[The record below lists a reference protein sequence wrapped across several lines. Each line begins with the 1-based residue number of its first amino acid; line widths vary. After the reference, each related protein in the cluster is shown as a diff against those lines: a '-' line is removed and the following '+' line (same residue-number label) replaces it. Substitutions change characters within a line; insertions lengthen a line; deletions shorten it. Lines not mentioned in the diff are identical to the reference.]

1 MNLPVRVID
10 RLFERL
16 LATYGAQWQGL
27 WAGVPIAD
35 VKSLWA
41 AELAVFGERLEAI
54 GWALERLP
62 ERPPNLVQF
71 KALCRDA
78 PRAEAPALPLPDR
91 DPARMA
97 QALQSLRVVA
107 GGDGQPAVSGQ
118 PVRVGAISGGRTPA
132 QAVVDVLIARGEERG
147 LILSQVAVLRA
158 AVQTLRDDDPR
169 RQNHVVARH
178 VPAQSEVTA
187 APQEA

>member
-1 MNLPVRVID
+1 MTLPVRVID

-16 LATYGAQWQGL
+16 LATYGAQWQAL

-41 AELAVFGERLEAI
+41 AELAVFSERLEAI

-78 PRAEAPALPLPDR
+78 PRAEAPALPLPER

-97 QALQSLRVVA
+97 QALQSLRLVA
-107 GGDGQPAVSGQ
+107 GGDGQ

-132 QAVVDVLIARGEERG
+132 QAVVDGLIARGEERG
-147 LILSQVAVLRA
+147 LILSQVAVLRSV
-158 AVQTLRDDDPR
+158 VQMLRDDDPR
-169 RQNHVVARH
+169 RQNHVVVRY

-187 APQEA
+187 PQEEA

>member
-1 MNLPVRVID
+1 MTLPVRVID
-10 RLFERL
+10 RLFERM

-41 AELAVFGERLEAI
+41 AELAVFSGRLEAV

-71 KALCRDA
+71 KALCREA
-78 PRAEAPALPLPDR
+78 PRPEVPALPLPDR

-97 QALQSLRVVA
+97 QALQSLRVLA
-107 GGDGQPAVSGQ
+107 GGDAQPAVSGQ
-118 PVRVGAISGGRTPA
+118 PVRVGASLGGRTPA
-132 QAVVDVLIARGEERG
+132 QAVVDGLIARGEERT
-147 LILSQVAVLRA
+147 LILSQVSVLRA
-158 AVQTLRDDDPR
+158 AVSVLRDDDPR
-169 RQNHVVARH
+169 RQNHVVVRY
-178 VPAQSEVTA
+178 VPARPEVT